1 MSLSF
6 PITALLLLTQFTW
19 VWTSLNQ
26 TVLWPRETD
35 RSYFGT
41 SSRNEAA
48 RASSSH
54 VRARSI
60 KDTKHL
66 ELLVVVGHD
75 VYQFHKQD
83 TERYVLTNLNIAAE
97 LLRQPSIG
105 AQLRVHLIK
114 MLILTE
120 PEPEVT
126 ITTNLTSSLIGVCQ
140 WSRKINPEKDSE
152 PLHADLVLFVTRFD
166 LESDNGNQLVRG
178 VTQLGGLCS
187 HTWSCVITEDTGFN
201 LGITMAHEIGHSFGI
216 RHDGE
221 GNECTGNGHIMA
233 AEGGYNSVDLTWS
246 ECSRERFVTFLC
258 TEQATCLR
266 DLPATEL
273 YLSGRKPGLYYGAD
287 DQCKIA
293 FGDKAS
299 ACTFNSQDID
309 MCKVLSCHTDPLDH
323 SVCTRLFIPLLDG
336 TECGPNKWCLK
347 SSCTSLGDLGPIGVV
362 HGAWSRWSPQSD
374 CSRTCGGGVTLRHR
388 QCNNPRPAFGG
399 RTCEG
404 SQLHADMCN
413 TEPCWEMQL
422 DFMSRQCSDT
432 NSQPLYLTEKVPVYY
447 KWLPALGYA
456 TGDALCK
463 YMCRVEGKSFMVSRG
478 DFFVDGTRCEL
489 GSSDSATSHGVCV
502 AGRCQVF
509 GCDGRLE
516 SGMVLDVCG
525 VCGGENSTCRELL
538 GSYTAGA
545 AREYVTFLTVPP
557 GSTSVHVS
565 NSKSVYSHLALKV
578 KGQYLVAG
586 KGKISLNVTY
596 PSRLED
602 NRMMY
607 RLYLTRENFPHSE
620 EIIIPGPT
628 NETIEIQVY
637 RKYRPEYG
645 DIVNPNITFSLYI
658 PKNQSV
664 YTWIPVT
671 QPCSATC
678 GTGVG
683 RVQYIC
689 ADGQTE
695 EEVDTQHC
703 SETLQPPARLEL
715 CSTTPCP
722 PGWEVGPQ
730 GPCSVTCGGGWRER
744 DMHCVRRE
752 GRKELRVADLE
763 CGSIPKPESV
773 QKCNTQGCPARW
785 RVSAA
790 GPCSASC
797 GVGVAQQAATCVQII
812 NGTDVEVNETWCG
825 ETERPTVLTQCI
837 VSICLSELGTE
848 SWPGVSKKLGKEVE
862 TPGNGT
868 SSPSVSVG
876 SQTFLW
882 VPRTGPCSASCG
894 EGVADLSYMCVD
906 RETHEETQPEHCLQT
921 FQAQVH
927 QVHCTNQPCPP
938 QWRYETDTCSVTCGG
953 GVRRRILY
961 CARDVGLREELA
973 PDGDC
978 LHSPRPADHQ
988 PCSLHPCPAR
998 WRVSEPRRCSAVCGA
1013 GVAER
1018 SVTCLQFQNGSD
1030 VEVNRALCGAET
1042 EPPAIVPCLVNICP
1056 FGLQASNWS
1065 ECSHSCGIG
1074 IRTRQELCLNL
1085 DSQQPV
1091 HRSFCDHLPTL
1102 LTTQSCDAGP
1112 CPTPGTST
1120 PPTPTTSTTQALP
1133 ATTQPPAA
1141 APPPANGTQRLT
1153 QQGGTD
1159 TSVCG
1164 SLLLSESGIL
1174 NLTGV
1179 QQRECWVSIGRP
1191 LGEVVTVRILFSS
1204 FTCTARDFLTLM
1216 GRLLWWKTCSQLT
1229 GFTLTSITNTLT
1241 IRQRRANPGDG
1252 VVLQYSSSLAS
1263 RRYHRECDV
1272 QLYGPKGVIIS
1283 PAHPYVK
1290 GKACRTF
1297 INVAPTSRIAIRVLY
1312 LRLQVGINGT
1322 SSDYILIK
1330 DVGSQKYSAYRGNH
1344 IFLWQSMGSRAEIEF
1359 HGEFGFRALFWT
1371 VSPRTPSRAAN

>member
-1 MSLSF
+1 IGILCF
-6 PITALLLLTQFTW
+6 NAVCLPGVGLD
-19 VWTSLNQ
+19 V
-26 TVLWPRETD
+26 TVLG
-35 RSYFGT
+35 SLT
-41 SSRNEAA
+41 SSSAEDLHSPCLGEGLGSPWLRVSPTSRYSLTDVTSFSIRPAPVT

-201 LGITMAHEIGHSFGI
+201 LGITMAHEIGIPGPGTSLAPQMI
-216 RHDGE
+216 RSLAFLLPLAVLALDT
-221 GNECTGNGHIMA
+221 TGRATNAQGTATSWRQRA
-233 AEGGYNSVDLTWS
+233 AT
-246 ECSRERFVTFLC
+246 TA

-489 GSSDSATSHGVCV
+489 GSSDSATSHGV
-502 AGRCQVF
+502 F

-678 GTGVG
+678 GVG

-752 GRKELRVADLE
+752 GRKELRVADLD
-763 CGSIPKPESV
+763 
-773 QKCNTQGCPARW
+773 TQPLRLLSLSPGYRW

-848 SWPGVSKKLGKEVE
+848 SWPGASIGSTSPMIVYVCVCQCSLALSCVYLCLRVHLCGSCVFMNLCVKE
-862 TPGNGT
+862 
-868 SSPSVSVG
+868 
-876 SQTFLW
+876 FA
-882 VPRTGPCSASCG
+882 CA
-894 EGVADLSYMCVD
+894 
-906 RETHEETQPEHCLQT
+906 CLQ
-921 FQAQVH
+921 V
-927 QVHCTNQPCPP
+927 CTLGGGLGLCGVRG
-938 QWRYETDTCSVTCGG
+938 WSCTELGELSLCWEGEREEGG
-953 GVRRRILY
+953 GVTV
-961 CARDVGLREELA
+961 AGA
-973 PDGDC
+973 G
-978 LHSPRPADHQ
+978 
-988 PCSLHPCPAR
+988 R

-1141 APPPANGTQRLT
+1141 APPPANG
-1153 QQGGTD
+1153 
-1159 TSVCG
+1159 VCG

-1322 SSDYILIK
+1322 SSDYIL
-1330 DVGSQKYSAYRGNH
+1330 VSQHSPPHRTTQSRRP
-1344 IFLWQSMGSRAEIEF
+1344 FLPLYLCHLS
-1359 HGEFGFRALFWT
+1359 LFWT

>member
-1 MSLSF
+1 MILWGRNHHNVF
-6 PITALLLLTQFTW
+6 EWVIPGTKLRMVLLC
-19 VWTSLNQ
+19 LNA
-26 TVLWPRETD
+26 
-35 RSYFGT
+35 
-41 SSRNEAA
+41 AA

-246 ECSRERFVTFLC
+246 ECSREQ
-258 TEQATCLR
+258 QATCLR

-489 GSSDSATSHGVCV
+489 GSSDSATSHGV
-502 AGRCQVF
+502 F

-678 GTGVG
+678 GTGKLSDICIQLTVHFRISVIPG
-683 RVQYIC
+683 ISCSLFSTVRV
-689 ADGQTE
+689 T
-695 EEVDTQHC
+695 
-703 SETLQPPARLEL
+703 
-715 CSTTPCP
+715 
-722 PGWEVGPQ
+722 
-730 GPCSVTCGGGWRER
+730 
-744 DMHCVRRE
+744 HCVTLLRIDVNLRSL
-752 GRKELRVADLE
+752 GVTWNGSAELPVE
-763 CGSIPKPESV
+763 IEVIMIPFLL
-773 QKCNTQGCPARW
+773 Q
-785 RVSAA
+785 
-790 GPCSASC
+790 
-797 GVGVAQQAATCVQII
+797 
-812 NGTDVEVNETWCG
+812 
-825 ETERPTVLTQCI
+825 
-837 VSICLSELGTE
+837 
-848 SWPGVSKKLGKEVE
+848 VSKKLGKEVE

-894 EGVADLSYMCVD
+894 EGLGYIPMLSACYHIHSVLENVSHLIFNNFVP
-906 RETHEETQPEHCLQT
+906 R
-921 FQAQVH
+921 
-927 QVHCTNQPCPP
+927 
-938 QWRYETDTCSVTCGG
+938 WRYETDTCSVTCGG

-998 WRVSEPRRCSAVCGA
+998 SPRRCSAVCGA

-1141 APPPANGTQRLT
+1141 APPPANGTH
-1153 QQGGTD
+1153 
-1159 TSVCG
+1159 
-1164 SLLLSESGIL
+1164 ESGIL